1 MAKTTYFLDTS
12 FIFALLNSRNQWHS
26 KALQHQLIIQRESR
40 PILTTEFILTEIAD
54 GLSAVK
60 FRGLAAAAINSL
72 ISDSLVTIVPTT
84 SSLFRSAL
92 NFFEARQDKIWGLT
106 DCSSFVVMTD
116 YGVTEA
122 LTSDDDFRQAGFK
135 ALMLD

>member
-1 MAKTTYFLDTS
+1 MIFLDTS
-12 FIFALLNSRNQWHS
+12 YIFAIINPNDQWHS
-26 KALQHQLIIQRESR
+26 HAKDLQTKIDKKPENF
-40 PILTTEFILTEIAD
+40 LTTEFILVEVAD
-54 GLSAVK
+54 GLSSVR
-60 FRGLAAAAINSL
+60 FRQAAAKIIGFLSNNE
-72 ISDSLVTIVPTT
+72 LVTIIEANSV
-84 SSLFRSAL
+84 LVQRAL
-92 NFFEARQDKIWGLT
+92 ELYEARQDKSWGLT